1 MRRLACLVKVYLVG
15 GGNYAR
21 FLKFRSPVLIGVLE
35 VFERVGGLTRFY
47 GARTPPMTMRPS
59 WVGYPA

>member
-1 MRRLACLVKVYLVG
+1 MRRVAGGGGWRLACLVKVYLVG

-35 VFERVGGLTRFY
+35 VFERVGGLTRY
-47 GARTPPMTMRPS
+47 WRR
-59 WVGYPA
+59 VGLWFD